1 MAFLRRTRLF
11 VGNVWVVFLALALLV
26 AAAQW
31 LSPGYLSAANLLN
44 VLRQASFLG
53 IVVIG
58 QTLVI
63 ITAGTDLSVSYL
75 VTMGNLVGA
84 QIMAG
89 ENANVPAALIAV
101 AAVGCASGLA
111 SGIGVHYLKVPSL
124 VMTLGVGSVLQGAAY
139 LYSKG
144 APKGNTAPLVKWMVT
159 GQLFGGLS
167 PLILLWMVLSVAVI
181 VMLHKTVFGRNIYA
195 VGKNPLAAHY
205 AGVPTAATLLAVY
218 ALSGILACVTGM
230 LLVGYTG
237 TSFLSA
243 GNDYQ
248 MNSIAAVVI
257 GGTLL
262 AGGAGGYGGS
272 IGGTLILCVLLNI
285 LNIVHVPAF
294 GREIIRGAAI
304 ILLLIVYSI
313 GNRRK

>member
-1 MAFLRRTRLF
+1 MNLAQKVREF
-11 VGNVWVVFLALALLV
+11 VGSVWIVYLALAALV
-26 AAAQW
+26 LAAQW
-31 LSPGYLSAANLLN
+31 LSPGYVSANNLMN

-53 IVVIG
+53 IVAIG

-75 VTMGNLVGA
+75 VTLGNLVGA

-89 ENANVPAALIAV
+89 DDVNVAV
-101 AAVGCASGLA
+101 ALAAVVVVGALAGLA
-111 SGIGVHYLKVPSL
+111 NGVGVHYLRIPSL
-124 VMTLGVGSVLQGAAY
+124 ITTLGVGSVLQGAAY

-144 APKGNTAPLVKWMVT
+144 APKGNAASFIKWIVT
-159 GQLFGGLS
+159 GRLAGGLS
-167 PLILLWMVLSVAVI
+167 PLIVLWLLLSVATI
-181 VMLHKTVFGRNIYA
+181 VMLHKTTLGRNIYA
-195 VGKNPLAAHY
+195 MGKNPLAAYY
-205 AGVPTAATLLAVY
+205 AGVPTAATMLAVY
-218 ALSGILACVTGM
+218 IASGVLACVTGM

-262 AGGAGGYGGS
+262 SGGSGGYGGS
-272 IGGTLILCVLLNI
+272 MGGSLILCVLLNI
-285 LNIVHVPAF
+285 LNIVRVPTF
-294 GREIIRGAAI
+294 GREIIRGAVI
-304 ILLLIVYSI
+304 ILLLVI
-313 GNRRK
+313 

>member
-1 MAFLRRTRLF
+1 MVWKKTRSF
-11 VGNVWVVFLALALLV
+11 IGNVWLVYLALALLL

-31 LSPGYLSAANLLN
+31 LSPGYLSASNLMN
-44 VLRQASFLG
+44 VLRQGAFLG
-53 IVVIG
+53 IVAIG

-75 VTMGNLVGA
+75 VTLGNLVGA

-89 ENANVPAALIAV
+89 NDGNVPAALAAVIAV
-101 AAVGCASGLA
+101 GAAAGLA
-111 SGIGVHYLKVPSL
+111 NGAGVHYLKIPSL
-124 VMTLGVGSVLQGAAY
+124 IMTLGVGSVLQGAAY

-144 APKGNTAPLVKWMVT
+144 APKGNTAPFIKWMVT
-159 GQLFGGLS
+159 GQLPGGIS
-167 PLILLWMVLSVAVI
+167 PLIALWIILAIAV
-181 VMLHKTVFGRNIYA
+181 VVVLHKTTFGRNVYA
-195 VGKNPLAAHY
+195 VGKNPLAAYY
-205 AGVPTAATLLAVY
+205 AGVPTAATLLSVY
-218 ALSGILACVTGM
+218 VLSGVLACLTGM

-243 GNDYQ
+243 GNEYQ

-262 AGGAGGYGGS
+262 SGGAGGYGGT

-285 LNIVHVPAF
+285 LNIVRVPVF
-294 GREIIRGAAI
+294 GREIIRGGVI